1 MTPTLVIER
10 PDLQAW
16 RQKYGYAAL
25 TFVFWGL
32 YLYLWQ
38 PLLSLVLWFLG
49 LGLAYQE
56 MLHLGGFRGLLD
68 VLVFYV
74 GIICAVSAVFLGWG
88 WINYL
93 RFRGVDRRQAAPA
106 VSPQELTEFFSVA
119 PENLIQWRACKS
131 LTLHHDPHGDVVAA
145 EPGPG
150 ASYPSLVQCDRNP
163 APNKR
168 VANR

>member
-16 RQKYGYAAL
+16 RQKYGYAVL
-25 TFVFWGL
+25 TFAFWGL

-38 PLLSLVLWFLG
+38 PLLSLVLWSFG
-49 LGLAYQE
+49 FGLAYEQ
-56 MLHLGGFRGLLD
+56 MLNLGGFRGLLD
-68 VLVFYV
+68 LLGFYV
-74 GIICAVSAVFLGWG
+74 SIIIALSAVFLGWA

-93 RFRGVDRRQAAPA
+93 RFRGADRRRAAPA
-106 VSPQELTEFFSVA
+106 VNPREIAQFFNVA

-131 LTLHHDPHGDVVAA
+131 LILHHDPHGDVVAA

-150 ASYPSLVQCDRNP
+150 ASFPSLVQCDRNP
-163 APNKR
+163 APKR
-168 VANR
+168 VANL